1 MEARPH
7 SAMTSARCKLNSMIR
22 TRHLLRG
29 LLLIVAFTDLL
40 FAAQLQSNA
49 QTVPPASSA
58 TDVPVIDGG
67 AGPCAL
73 QLTVTTVDD
82 KPVYDA
88 KVKVHI
94 AYRFGGFHK
103 LDLEAG
109 TNAEGKVKFVGLPAR
124 VRRPPLEFQ
133 ASKDQLVGAL
143 TTYDPAT
150 ECQAKHTIT
159 LDKPKPSPAP

>member
-1 MEARPH
+1 M
-7 SAMTSARCKLNSMIR
+7 
-22 TRHLLRG
+22 
-29 LLLIVAFTDLL
+29 
-40 FAAQLQSNA
+40 
-49 QTVPPASSA
+49 
-58 TDVPVIDGG
+58 DGG

-73 QLTVTTVDD
+73 QVTVTSADN

-94 AYRFGGFHK
+94 AYGFGGFHK

-133 ASKDQLVGAL
+133 ATKDQLAGVL
-143 TTYDPAT
+143 TYDPAT
-150 ECQAKHTIT
+150 ECQAKHDIV
-159 LDKPKPSPAP
+159 LDKPKPSQAP

>member
-1 MEARPH
+1 
-7 SAMTSARCKLNSMIR
+7 MTR
-22 TRHLLRG
+22 TRCLLVG
-29 LLLIVAFTDLL
+29 FFLFAAGLL
-40 FAAQLQSNA
+40 FATQPQSSS
-49 QTVPPASSA
+49 QTAASPASPAAQA
-58 TDVPVIDGG
+58 TPEGPVMDGG

-73 QLTVTTVDD
+73 QVTVTSADN

-94 AYRFGGFHK
+94 AYGFGGFHK

-133 ASKDQLVGAL
+133 ATKDQLAGVL
-143 TTYDPAT
+143 TYDPAT
-150 ECQAKHTIT
+150 ECQAKHDIV
-159 LDKPKPSPAP
+159 LDKPKPSQAP

>member
-1 MEARPH
+1 MLFR
-7 SAMTSARCKLNSMIR
+7 TLSMMR
-22 TRHLLRG
+22 TQHLLRDLLLLAASAG
-29 LLLIVAFTDLL
+29 LLL
-40 FAAQLQSNA
+40 AAQAQSNS
-49 QTVPPASSA
+49 QTAAPSASSA

-73 QLTVTTVDD
+73 QLIVTTVDN
-82 KPVYDA
+82 KPVYNA

-109 TNAEGKVKFVGLPAR
+109 TNAEGKVKFVGLPAK

-133 ASKDQLVGAL
+133 ASKDQLVGVL
-143 TTYDPAT
+143 TYDSAND
-150 ECQAKHTIT
+150 CQAKRTIT
-159 LDKPKPSPAP
+159 LDKPKPSAAP

>member
-1 MEARPH
+1 MLFR
-7 SAMTSARCKLNSMIR
+7 TSSMMR

-29 LLLIVAFTDLL
+29 LLLLVASAGLL
-40 FAAQLQSNA
+40 FATQPQSNS
-49 QTVPPASSA
+49 QTAGPAGPA
-58 TDVPVIDGG
+58 VAADVPAIDGG
-67 AGPCAL
+67 AGPCSL

-150 ECQAKHTIT
+150 ECHAQHTIT
-159 LDKPKPSPAP
+159 LDKPKPAQAQ